1 MQGQSGKN
9 GKNHR
14 RNQGMS
20 GWAFIGMQ
28 AVRMAV
34 LVVLVSIL
42 AFALLSVS
50 PIDPLQTNVGQ
61 AALGAMSAEQVEKL
75 KEYWGVGVPPAER
88 YLSWALDF
96 IRGDMGTSLL
106 YRRPVAEVVGEKLF
120 NSLWLLVSAWFL
132 SGMIGFFLGIL
143 AGRKRGGICDRIVT
157 GYSLFVASTPAFW
170 IAMVLLMV
178 FAVRLKWFPIGL
190 SVPIGTAA
198 EDITAFDRLR
208 HAVLPAAALSITGIS
223 SIALHTREKMIAVM
237 ESDFVLF
244 ARARGESEFSIMIRH
259 GIRNVLIPAM
269 TLQFASVSE
278 IIGGSVLVEQ
288 VFSYPGLGQAAVTA
302 GLGSDVPLLLGI
314 TVITAVIVFSGNL
327 AANILY
333 GVVDPRIREGVAR

>member
-1 MQGQSGKN
+1 M
-9 GKNHR
+9 
-14 RNQGMS
+14 
-20 GWAFIGMQ
+20 
-28 AVRMAV
+28 
-34 LVVLVSIL
+34 VVLVILVSVL
-42 AFALLSVS
+42 AFILLSVS

-61 AALGAMSAEQVEKL
+61 AALGAMSLEQVEKL
-75 KEYWGVGVPPAER
+75 RAYWGVGVPPVER
-88 YLSWALDF
+88 YLSWASDF
-96 IRGDMGTSLL
+96 LRGDMGTSLL
-106 YRRPVAEVVGEKLF
+106 YRRPVVKVIGEKLF
-120 NSLWLLVSAWFL
+120 NSFWLLTSAWFF
-132 SGMIGFFLGIL
+132 SGVIGFLLGIV
-143 AGRKRGGICDRIVT
+143 AGRKRGGVCDRIVT

-170 IAMVLLMV
+170 IAMILLLV

-198 EDITAFDRLR
+198 EDITVTDRIR

-244 ARARGESEFSIMIRH
+244 ARARGESERSVIVRH
-259 GIRNVLIPAM
+259 GIRNILIPAM

-314 TVITAVIVFSGNL
+314 TVVTAVIVFSGNL
-327 AANILY
+327 AANVLY
-333 GVVDPRIREGVAR
+333 GVVDPRIREGVARP

>member
-1 MQGQSGKN
+1 M
-9 GKNHR
+9 
-14 RNQGMS
+14 
-20 GWAFIGMQ
+20 
-28 AVRMAV
+28 
-34 LVVLVSIL
+34 VVLVILVSAL
-42 AFALLSVS
+42 AFILLSVS

-61 AALGAMSAEQVEKL
+61 AALGAMSPEQVEKL
-75 KEYWGVGVPPAER
+75 KAYWGVDVPLVER
-88 YLSWALDF
+88 YLSWASDF
-96 IRGDMGTSLL
+96 LRGDMGTSLL
-106 YRRPVAEVVGEKLF
+106 YRRPVAKVIGEKLF
-120 NSLWLLVSAWFL
+120 NSFWLLTSAWLL
-132 SGMIGFFLGIL
+132 SGVIGFLLGIL
-143 AGRKRGGICDRIVT
+143 AGRKRGGACDRIVT

-170 IAMVLLMV
+170 IAMILLLV

-198 EDITAFDRLR
+198 EDITVTDRIR

-244 ARARGESEFSIMIRH
+244 ARARGESERSVIVRH
-259 GIRNVLIPAM
+259 GIRNILIPAM

-314 TVITAVIVFSGNL
+314 TVVTAVIVFSGNL
-327 AANILY
+327 AANVLY
-333 GVVDPRIREGVAR
+333 GVVDPRIREGVVRP

>member
-1 MQGQSGKN
+1 MKRQNEKN
-9 GKNHR
+9 KGRGR
-14 RNQGMS
+14 RQAGFS
-20 GWAFIGMQ
+20 WTWVGMQ
-28 AVRMAV
+28 AVRMV
-34 LVVLVSIL
+34 ILVILVSVL
-42 AFALLSVS
+42 AFLLLSVS

-61 AALGAMSAEQVEKL
+61 AALGAMSPEQVEKL
-75 KEYWGVGVPPAER
+75 KTYWGVGVPPIER
-88 YLSWALDF
+88 YVSWASDF
-96 IRGDMGTSLL
+96 LRGDMGTSLL
-106 YRRPVAEVVGEKLF
+106 YRRPVAEVIGEKLF
-120 NSLWLLVSAWFL
+120 NSFWLLISAWLL
-132 SGMIGFFLGIL
+132 SGVMGFLLGIL
-143 AGRKRGGICDRIVT
+143 AGRKRSGICDRIVT

-170 IAMVLLMV
+170 IAMVLLLV

-198 EDITAFDRLR
+198 EDITVADRIR
-208 HAVLPAAALSITGIS
+208 HAILPAAALSITGIS

-244 ARARGESEFSIMIRH
+244 ARARGESECSVIVRH
-259 GIRNVLIPAM
+259 GIRNILIPAM

-314 TVITAVIVFSGNL
+314 TVVTAVIVFSGNL
-327 AANILY
+327 AANVLY
-333 GVVDPRIREGVAR
+333 GVVDPRIREGVARS